1 MCGCEVRG
9 EWGGQGRA
17 GVDVGVKREV
27 NRRTGA
33 CGCGCEVRG
42 ESGGQ
47 ERVGVK

>member
-1 MCGCEVRG
+1 MNGGTGACGWGCGYGCGC
-9 EWGGQGRA
+9 
-17 GVDVGVKREV
+17 EV

-33 CGCGCEVRG
+33 CGCEVRG

>member
-1 MCGCEVRG
+1 MNGGTGACGCG
-9 EWGGQGRA
+9 YGCGC
-17 GVDVGVKREV
+17 EV

-33 CGCGCEVRG
+33 CGCEVRG